1 MQGIQEANLY
11 RMTSRAS
18 RLILT
23 HLVPSLPEGEQR
35 ALVNQL
41 SRASQA
47 LPQLVTEGYARYH
60 EHDQFQ
66 KYCQEA
72 MTETYEIVVSLCCCH
87 YWYATYI
94 DRTLCRHLIDTYSQV
109 SRQLLRLAEAQT
121 GGGEHG
127 KSCC

>member
-1 MQGIQEANLY
+1 MPGIQEVSLY
-11 RMTSRAS
+11 HMTSRAS

-23 HLVPSLPEGEQR
+23 HLVPSLPEREQR

-87 YWYATYI
+87 YWYATQI
-94 DRTLCRHLIDTYSQV
+94 NTTLCRQLIETYSQV
-109 SRQLLRLAEAQT
+109 SRQLLLLAETHT

-127 KSCC
+127 KPCG